1 MEEERNL
8 RSTVVRIS
16 DSCLMFL
23 CFGKS
28 TEWIVKCSVV
38 CRC

>member
-8 RSTVVRIS
+8 RSTAVRIS
-16 DSCLMFL
+16 DSCLFL